1 MVPVIVDSC
10 RFPLSLF
17 DGLVQ
22 ETQAAD
28 ALAPTRR
35 LLVER
40 AQRMLSGADEAD
52 ETQRQDLAQQF
63 EQWRYQVLRNRSGR
77 LDAAQRS
84 SIDAIDLASA
94 ALAGRAARAPR
105 WPRAAIRD
113 HRCGDAEVARVAQCL
128 DRAIPLEQICWEA
141 AKLTASRYS
150 VPASDTRSS
159 SLVLQRR
166 MLLYAPLYLSSH
178 CINHCVYCGFRAP
191 LPIERKHLDFDEAMH
206 QAEILQHRGF
216 RHILLVAGD
225 FPSLTT
231 TEYFVRILR
240 ELAARGVRPSVEIAP
255 QTTASYA
262 EMAAAGACGLTLFQ
276 ETYDETLYGSYHPLG
291 SKASYDWRLEGY
303 ERAAEA
309 GIARLGLGILVGLA
323 DPREDLEAMVRH
335 AVYLQSRFPACTLGF
350 SLPRIREAPQGFA
363 TPYVVDDETFLRM
376 YCALRIAFPHAALV
390 LSTRESPELRN
401 RLARICI
408 TQISAGSS
416 TSPGGYDER
425 DAAHPTGQQFP
436 ICDHRSPAEM
446 AQWLKSDGFVVA
458 WE

>member
-1 MVPVIVDSC
+1 MQPVIVDS
-10 RFPLSLF
+10 RKFSLSLL

-22 ETQAAD
+22 ETQATD
-28 ALAPTRR
+28 ARAPTRR
-35 LLVER
+35 RLVER
-40 AQRMLSGADEAD
+40 AQRVLSGEEAAD
-52 ETQRQDLAQQF
+52 ETQRQQMAEQF
-63 EQWRYQVLRNRSGR
+63 EQWRYQVLRNRCGR
-77 LDAAQRS
+77 VDAAERA
-84 SIDAIDLASA
+84 SIDKLDLASV
-94 ALAGRAARAPR
+94 ALAGRGARAPR

-113 HRCGDAEVARVAQCL
+113 HLYGDAEVARTAQCL
-128 DRAIPLEQICWEA
+128 DRAIPLERICREA
-141 AKLTASRYS
+141 ATATAEHFS
-150 VPASDTRSS
+150 VPVSDMQPSS
-159 SLVLQRR
+159 SVLQRR

-191 LPIERKHLDFDEAMH
+191 LPIERKHLDFDEAIH
-206 QAEILQHRGF
+206 QAEILQRRGF
-216 RHILLVAGD
+216 HHILLVAGD

-262 EMAAAGACGLTLFQ
+262 AMAAAGTCGLTMFQ
-276 ETYDETLYGSYHPLG
+276 ETYDETLYGSYHPRG
-291 SKASYDWRLEGY
+291 SKASYDWRVEGY

-335 AVYLQSRFPACTLGF
+335 AVYLQSRFPACSLGF

-363 TPYVVDDETFLRM
+363 APYDVDDETFLRM
-376 YCALRIAFPHAALV
+376 YCALRIAFPRAALV
-390 LSTRESPELRN
+390 LSTRESPDLRN

-446 AQWLKSDGFVVA
+446 AQWLNRDGFAVA